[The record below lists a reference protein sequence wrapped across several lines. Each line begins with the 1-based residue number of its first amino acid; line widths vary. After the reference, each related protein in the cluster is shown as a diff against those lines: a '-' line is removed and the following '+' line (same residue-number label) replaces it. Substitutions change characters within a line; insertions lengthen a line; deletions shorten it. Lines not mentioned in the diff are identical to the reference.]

1 MSFDALTLSAVRDE
15 LEPLLSGAR
24 LQKVIFPDE
33 LSLALEAFAPG
44 AGRTNILLSAH
55 PEQSRVQ
62 RIPNLPARGIERDSP
77 FSLVIRKH
85 LRDARIRTV
94 RQPRLERVFELDCE
108 QRDASGQHYRVVLI
122 VEAMGRR
129 SNLVL
134 LDEHGV
140 ILDAARRS
148 PPSRNS
154 RRPVLPHLP
163 YVPPPPQDR
172 IFPEPAW
179 PTQHGTPMSSAA
191 RHTADEDIASV
202 DTIPGGD
209 PLVPGHSIVSQGM
222 GAAST
227 RGGPRVLAETLAAE
241 AVGRNGSLAR
251 FLSDRLAGLS
261 PLSGRELAFRAT
273 GSLDT
278 PLAGA
283 DWPHVADT
291 ALRFLGT
298 VDTHVWQPTV
308 AFEDDRPLEY
318 APYVLTHLEAGG
330 ARLASYDG
338 ISAAMNAYYAGLAE
352 AGPARRGDVLA
363 AERRALLVPIERA
376 IETTGRRNAALEHQL
391 DNGHLLRE
399 PLRRAGELI
408 LTHQA
413 QLAPGATELMTDG
426 ERIELDRTLSAVDN
440 AQAYFARYRKAR
452 EAEERVP
459 ALLEEGRQRAAHLAD
474 LRTLVELADSMESVR
489 ALRREVGAA
498 AGGKLAA
505 TESKVAKRG
514 ARPARVAAKA
524 SGPHRRIPLGDGWE
538 VLLGTSAAGNAH
550 VTFDL
555 AQSEDLWLH
564 ARGVPGSHVIL
575 RGPSSPPPDTIVERA
590 AQLAAHHS
598 AARTSTSVE
607 VDITQRRYVK
617 KIPNAPP
624 GLVRY
629 ANERTVRVA
638 PSA

>member
-33 LSLALEAFAPG
+33 QSLALEAFAPG
-44 AGRTNILLSAH
+44 AGRTNLLLSAH

-62 RIPNLPARGIERDSP
+62 RIANLPARGIERDTP
-77 FSLVIRKH
+77 FSLLIRKH
-85 LRDARIRTV
+85 LRDARIRTI

-134 LDEHGV
+134 VDERGV

-163 YVPPPPQDR
+163 YVSPPPQDR
-172 IFPEPAW
+172 LFPDEI
-179 PTQHGTPMSSAA
+179 SSERLALEAA
-191 RHTADEDIASV
+191 D
-202 DTIPGGD
+202 
-209 PLVPGHSIVSQGM
+209 
-222 GAAST
+222 
-227 RGGPRVLAETLAAE
+227 
-241 AVGRNGSLAR
+241 RNGLLAR

-261 PLSGRELAFRAT
+261 PVSGRELAFRAT
-273 GSLDT
+273 GSIDT
-278 PLAGA
+278 PILNVDWAHIA
-283 DWPHVADT
+283 DVCRAFPGCVE
-291 ALRFLGT
+291 
-298 VDTHVWQPTV
+298 THEWQPTV

-318 APYVLTHLEAGG
+318 APYELTHLEAGG
-330 ARLASYDG
+330 ARLARYDG
-338 ISAAMNAYYAGLAE
+338 ISAAMDAYYAGLAE

-376 IETTGRRNAALEHQL
+376 FETTERRNAALEHQL
-391 DNGHLLRE
+391 DNGHLLRQ

-408 LTHQA
+408 LTHQSE
-413 QLAPGATELMTDG
+413 LAPGATELLADG

-498 AGGKLAA
+498 AAPGKPIIA
-505 TESKVAKRG
+505 EPKPAKRG
-514 ARPARVAAKA
+514 ARPKATAKP

-575 RGPSSPPPDTIVERA
+575 RGNSSPPPDNIVERA
-590 AQLAAHHS
+590 AQLAAHYS
-598 AARTSTSVE
+598 AARSAGAVE
-607 VDITQRRYVK
+607 VDVTEKRYVK
-617 KIPNAPP
+617 KIPSGPP

-629 ANERTVRVA
+629 KNERTVRVA